1 MTLHEVEELFAYW
14 TAHPPLHV
22 MVAAFLGIR
31 PGKRAPGANAQAS
44 LLAEL
49 GAGFVKGDVHRGLPP
64 AILDFAELRR
74 RAAEPH

>member
-1 MTLHEVEELFAYW
+1 MTLHELEELFAYW
-14 TAHPPLHV
+14 AAHPPLHL
-22 MVAAFLGIR
+22 MVAACLGIR
-31 PGKRAPGANAQAS
+31 SGKRAPGASGEAS

-49 GAGFVKGDVHRGLPP
+49 GAGFVKADVHRGLPP